1 MERRGRLLKPAGRC
15 CSLRG
20 LALARSRVERHIQCQ
35 SLLAGCSFGPL
46 ELAGD
51 LGGRRLLPRERLEF
65 AHVLRCPLSPFR
77 LLDHHVLPG
86 CAIKGVY
93 VRRSLSSG
101 PLNAGPD
108 GRAMAPSANAANSNR
123 HLSPKSSSFCPPSRS
138 FYCLKVDIEKG
149 FVLLALLLVLLAQA
163 NHFSKDPNVEAV
175 VLGFKIDFLSR
186 FGKFL
191 DLFLDMLDAFDDRA

>member
-1 MERRGRLLKPAGRC
+1 MSEPFGGLL
-15 CSLRG
+15 L
-20 LALARSRVERHIQCQ
+20 
-35 SLLAGCSFGPL
+35 GPL

-65 AHVLRCPLSPFR
+65 AHVLRRPLSPFR

-108 GRAMAPSANAANSNR
+108 GRAMGARRQRCQQQPSPVAQVKQ
-123 HLSPKSSSFCPPSRS
+123 LLPPVP
-138 FYCLKVDIEKG
+138 F
-149 FVLLALLLVLLAQA
+149 LLLPASRYREGFRAPRARSGPACAGESLLEG
-163 NHFSKDPNVEAV
+163 P
-175 VLGFKIDFLSR
+175 
-186 FGKFL
+186 
-191 DLFLDMLDAFDDRA
+191 

>member
-65 AHVLRCPLSPFR
+65 AHVLRRPLSPFR
-77 LLDHHVLPG
+77 LLDHHVLPVCHQG
-86 CAIKGVY
+86 RLRPSEFVIGPAECGTRWTGYGRQAPTLPTATVTCRPSQAAFAPRPVPFIACKKIS
-93 VRRSLSSG
+93 RRVSCS
-101 PLNAGPD
+101 
-108 GRAMAPSANAANSNR
+108 
-123 HLSPKSSSFCPPSRS
+123 SRS
-138 FYCLKVDIEKG
+138 FWSCLRRRIT
-149 FVLLALLLVLLAQA
+149 
-163 NHFSKDPNVEAV
+163 
-175 VLGFKIDFLSR
+175 SR
-186 FGKFL
+186 
-191 DLFLDMLDAFDDRA
+191 